1 MPFKSQRTFKMKKDY
16 SKHWKASKQPRKQR
30 KYRARAPLHV
40 KHKFLTANLD
50 KLLRKKYKKRNFPI
64 RKGDTVKIMRGTFKG
79 KTGKIERIDTKR
91 ARASIEKIQRT
102 KKDGTKVEVFF
113 NASNLQIKEIN
124 LEDKKRIKSIEK
136 KTKKEKEKK

>member
-1 MPFKSQRTFKMKKDY
+1 MKKDY